1 MITPKEFEAGWRV
14 VTADYEYSRHNRNN
28 PQIAADRIVEHLGK
42 DKALKVFAV
51 FCRIKKGDGRLCH
64 RDRLPEVDIPDITP
78 YRECMGLG
86 DIHSTHVDQII
97 LEITK

>member
-42 DKALKVFAV
+42 DKTLK
-51 FCRIKKGDGRLCH
+51 
-64 RDRLPEVDIPDITP
+64 IT
-78 YRECMGLG
+78 
-86 DIHSTHVDQII
+86 
-97 LEITK
+97 